1 MKIDEFTLFS
11 GSPITYKTL
20 TFNQPKLL
28 EIGKIGEKTFYEC
41 ISYFLI
47 NKNKLSN
54 KISDLKQLEKIS
66 NIKFIILLIL
76 QDPEILKKMN
86 YIFSI
91 TTGKIMIIDSIDES
105 INLKLVG
112 NTKEDCFIVEEED
125 WSEIISIIKQI
136 FCIAEEVK
144 YNTKKSRMAQMIEEK
159 LKAAR
164 EKIDEQKSKGNKLLL
179 GQYCSIL
186 SVGSGILVTDIIENY
201 TIYQLMYQLKRFSRY
216 EQYHIQINAMVHG
229 AKIDNLVSWYD
240 SLDESN
246 SSVKNTEDKQ
256 TSGIQVNNKNR
267 KN

>member
-1 MKIDEFTLFS
+1 MKIDRFMLFS
-11 GSPITYKTL
+11 GSPIIYKTL
-20 TFNQPKLL
+20 TFRQPKLS

-91 TTGKIMIIDSIDES
+91 TTGRTMIIDSIDES
-105 INLKLVG
+105 INLKLVD
-112 NTKEDCFIVEEED
+112 NTKEDCFIIEEED

-136 FCIAEEVK
+136 FCITEEVK
-144 YNTKKSRMAQMIEEK
+144 YNTKKSRMAQIIEER

-164 EKIDEQKSKGNKLLL
+164 EKIDTQKSKGNKLVLDE
-179 GQYCSIL
+179 YCSIL
-186 SVGSGILVTDIIENY
+186 SVGSGIPVTYIMDNY
-201 TIYQLMYQLKRFSRY
+201 TLYLLMYQLRRFSKY

-246 SSVKNTEDKQ
+246 SSVKKIE
-256 TSGIQVNNKNR
+256 NK
-267 KN
+267 